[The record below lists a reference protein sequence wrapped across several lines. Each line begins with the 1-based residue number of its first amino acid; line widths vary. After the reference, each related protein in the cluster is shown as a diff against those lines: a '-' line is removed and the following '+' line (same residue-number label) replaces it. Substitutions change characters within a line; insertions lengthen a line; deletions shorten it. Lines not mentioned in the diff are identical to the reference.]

1 MIGERSWQR
10 TDRSSWQ
17 PTAAESVLGQLR
29 LYLPAARAATNPV
42 IVASTPPML
51 RWYDP
56 MDEADV
62 TLERDPN
69 SGLPRALHRTMRQ
82 SGLTLDV
89 LYIGWNTAVE
99 IRPPPGPG
107 RAP

>member
-29 LYLPAARAATNPV
+29 LYLPDARAATNPV
-42 IVASTPPML
+42 IVAGTPPML

-56 MDEADV
+56 MDDADV
-62 TLERDPN
+62 TLERDPH
-69 SGLPRALHRTMRQ
+69 SGLPRELHRTMRQ

-89 LYIGWNTAVE
+89 LYIGWNTPVE

-107 RAP
+107 RVP